1 MENAV
6 LLSVGERLARPKT
19 VCPVYYFLGYDCWF
33 GQVSPPV
40 FAVDDLIRLLYIFS
54 FTRFGVFS

>member
-33 GQVSPPV
+33 GQVSP
-40 FAVDDLIRLLYIFS
+40 LSLLLMI
-54 FTRFGVFS
+54 